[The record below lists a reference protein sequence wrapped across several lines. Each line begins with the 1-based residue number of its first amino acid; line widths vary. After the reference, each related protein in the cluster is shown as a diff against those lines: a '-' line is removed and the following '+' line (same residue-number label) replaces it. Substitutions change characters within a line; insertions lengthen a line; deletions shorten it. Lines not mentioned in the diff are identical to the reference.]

1 MITVSEHAHLMLQYA
16 AAHPRAQEVDIINAM
31 QGHYDLTLSR
41 YMLHYLTQ
49 AKLLTVSG
57 DRYQLTPQG
66 TETLQQSID
75 EHERRAKEKSH
86 SCRTAVLSAVVSA
99 VLTALFS
106 FIIK

>member
-1 MITVSEHAHLMLQYA
+1 MITVSEHARLMLQYA

-66 TETLQQSID
+66 IETLQQYVD
-75 EHERRAKEKSH
+75 ERKRRTKQAIYECCKLLF
-86 SCRTAVLSAVVSA
+86 AAVVGGFFA
-99 VLTALFS
+99 ALFPLV
-106 FIIK
+106 IK

>member
-1 MITVSEHAHLMLQYA
+1 MIPVSEHAHSILQYI

-49 AKLLTVSG
+49 AKLLTVSS

-66 TETLQQSID
+66 TETLQQSVDKHKRSTKQIIY
-75 EHERRAKEKSH
+75 ECGKLLLA
-86 SCRTAVLSAVVSA
+86 AVAGGFFA
-99 VLTALFS
+99 ALFPLV
-106 FIIK
+106 IK